1 MREVVKAVIH
11 KDHKYLLQLRDNDPA
26 ISCSDTW
33 SLFGGEVDEGE
44 SFEEALKRELEEELS
59 WYPDRLI
66 CLAKSTNKKVNC
78 NITFYL
84 VNCKVPKDSLVLGE
98 GQDMGWFRLEAII
111 SLSNTPDLIKNI
123 IKKAARHLGRL

>member
-1 MREVVKAVIH
+1 VREVVKAVIH

-26 ISCSDTW
+26 ISYPDTW

-59 WYPDRLI
+59 WCPDRLI
-66 CLAKSTNKKVNC
+66 CLAKSSNKKVNC

-84 VNCKVPKDSLVLGE
+84 VHCEVPKESLVLGE
-98 GQDMGWFRLEAII
+98 GQDMDWYTLEEII
-111 SLSNTPDLIKNI
+111 SLLNTPDLINNI
-123 IKKAARHLGRL
+123 INKAARHLGRL